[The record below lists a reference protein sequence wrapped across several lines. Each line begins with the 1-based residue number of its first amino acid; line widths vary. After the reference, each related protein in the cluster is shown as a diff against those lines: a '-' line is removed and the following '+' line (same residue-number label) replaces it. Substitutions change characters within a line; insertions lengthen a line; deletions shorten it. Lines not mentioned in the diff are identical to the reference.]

1 MGWRFYWP
9 GSGSAFIK
17 FCKSGS
23 AYTQC
28 GSTSLDITNDT
39 WFVRLVKTIGPVLNK
54 NLSFAEAN
62 FGTLAECFGVGVH
75 PRGLAQHS
83 DMIRI

>member
-1 MGWRFYWP
+1 MFL
-9 GSGSAFIK
+9 GSK
-17 FCKSGS
+17 FPWL
-23 AYTQC
+23 TLVQ
-28 GSTSLDITNDT
+28 IQ
-39 WFVRLVKTIGPVLNK
+39 FVNSMNVAGLFFLLLTVTVFSNLNK